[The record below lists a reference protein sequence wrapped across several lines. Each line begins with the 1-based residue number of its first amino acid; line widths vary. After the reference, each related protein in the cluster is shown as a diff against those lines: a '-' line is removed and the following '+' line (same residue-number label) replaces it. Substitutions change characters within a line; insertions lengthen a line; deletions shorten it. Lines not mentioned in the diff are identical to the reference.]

1 MINQALAYWAPGLL
15 ELIPMLLVLGFWLI
29 LIILP
34 ILYVIHSIKKRQ
46 EILTQLEK
54 LSEEVHLLRQEVK
67 GTQKST
73 E

>member
-1 MINQALAYWAPGLL
+1 MLDQALAYWAPGML
-15 ELIPMLLVLGFWLI
+15 ELIPIFFVLGFWLI

-34 ILYVIHSIKKRQ
+34 ILYIIHSIKKRQ

-54 LSEEVHLLRQEVK
+54 LSEEVRLLRQEVK
-67 GTQKST
+67 GTQKSV